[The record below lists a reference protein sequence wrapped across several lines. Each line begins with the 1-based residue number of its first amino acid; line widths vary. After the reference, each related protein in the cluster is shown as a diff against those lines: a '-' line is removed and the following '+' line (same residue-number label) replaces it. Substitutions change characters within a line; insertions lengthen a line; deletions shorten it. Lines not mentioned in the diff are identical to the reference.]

1 MEMGWA
7 PCRIEFLTT
16 FDIDD
21 EETA

>member
-1 MEMGWA
+1 MGWA